1 MIGRNCRAAN
11 ASATHAAGC
20 GQRPGFII
28 SILNG
33 QRAGRIGI
41 IFLQTGIIRS
51 TCQNIAAVQFQGYIT
66 CTFYNHSGITFCIG
80 GVSIPCVDV
89 YIIQCDLGFLIFFG
103 ADRNGVLSFLAFAR
117 QGDVIVFQVIDV
129 FAFVIL
135 GIVGMFIIRPL
146 ADVLFTVG
154 FRADGN
160 ITVVQII
167 GGRKGRSGA
176 GCHDG
181 KHSCGGKN
189 TQCKWFVS
197 HKILLLFNDFSK
209 NSLYFNQNKRAP
221 HRPNGWYNAL
231 NPCRPAA
238 RSLS

>member
-1 MIGRNCRAAN
+1 MIGRNCGAAN

-33 QRAGRIGI
+33 QRASRIGI

-51 TCQNIAAVQFQGYIT
+51 TCQNIVAVQFQGYIA
-66 CTFYNHSGITFCIG
+66 CTFYNHSGIAACIG
-80 GVSIPCVDV
+80 ITFIFPRVDV
-89 YIIQCDLGFLIFFG
+89 RIIQCDLGLLIFFG
-103 ADRNGVLSFLAFAR
+103 ADRNGVFSLLAFAR

-146 ADVLFTVG
+146 ADVLFAVG

-167 GGRKGRSGA
+167 GGRKSRGGA

-197 HKILLLFNDFSK
+197 HKTLLLFNDFPK
-209 NSLYFNQNKRAP
+209 T
-221 HRPNGWYNAL
+221 
-231 NPCRPAA
+231 
-238 RSLS
+238 LSISAKTKERRTGQTAGTTL